1 MPKFKYRAMSSIGEI
16 TENNAF
22 EAENIEAVHAMI
34 RSNNLMAL
42 DVEEVKQS
50 TEIKFDFFGK
60 VKLRD
65 IAIFCRQFGTMLE
78 AGVTINASIN
88 MLSEQVPNKKLKKVL
103 IEIDEDIK
111 KGEALSAAMAKHSD
125 IFPALLI
132 SMVEVGETSGKLDSV
147 MNRMA
152 TYYEKQH
159 KLNGKL
165 KNAMI
170 YPVVLAFVTIVVM
183 VIILVFVMPMFVEM
197 FESSGAELPWTT
209 QLTLAI
215 SDFVRT
221 RWYIVLA
228 VAGIAGGGFWFVT
241 QKTEQGRIANTRFK
255 LKYSLFKELNQKAV
269 VSKFT
274 RSLATVLSAG
284 VSMIQSLEIVA
295 GVVDN
300 RFAELK
306 IKGVKDR
313 ILKGEGLAEPIKE
326 TEVFPIMLS
335 SMVKIGEESGSLD
348 DILAKTA
355 DFYDDELDR
364 AIEAITSIIEPI
376 MLIVMGVIVGFLII
390 SVLTPMFEMY
400 DAIG

>member
-16 TENNAF
+16 TENDAF
-22 EAENIEAVHAMI
+22 EAKSIEDVHAMI
-34 RSNNLMAL
+34 KSNNLMPL
-42 DVEEVKQS
+42 NIEEVKQS
-50 TEIKFDFFGK
+50 TEIKFELFGK

-88 MLSEQVPNKKLKKVL
+88 MLSEQVPNKKLQKILV
-103 IEIDEDIK
+103 IIDEDIK
-111 KGEALSAAMAKHSD
+111 KGEALSVAMAKHLD
-125 IFPALLI
+125 IFPTLLV
-132 SMVEVGETSGKLDSV
+132 SMIEVGETSGKLDSV

-170 YPVVLAFVTIVVM
+170 YPTVLAFVTVVVM
-183 VIILVFVMPMFVEM
+183 VIILVFVMPMFIDM
-197 FESSGAELPWTT
+197 FESSGTELPWTT
-209 QLTLAI
+209 QFTLALSNFI
-215 SDFVRT
+215 REK
-221 RWYIVLA
+221 WYIVVA
-228 VAGIAGGGFWFVT
+228 VVGAIGGGFWFIT
-241 QKTEQGRIANTRFK
+241 QKTEKGKIANTKFK

-269 VSKFT
+269 VAKFT

-284 VSMIQSLEIVA
+284 VSMIQSLEIVSA
-295 GVVDN
+295 VVDN
-300 RFAELK
+300 KYAENK

-313 ILKGEGLAEPIKE
+313 ILKGEGLADPIKE

-364 AIEAITSIIEPI
+364 AIEAITTIIEPI
-376 MLIVMGVIVGFLII
+376 MLIIMGIIVGFLII

-400 DAIG
+400 ETIA

>member
-78 AGVTINASIN
+78 AGVTINPSIN
-88 MLSEQVPNKKLKKVL
+88 MLSEQVPNKKLQKIL
-103 IEIDEDIK
+103 IVIDEDIK

-183 VIILVFVMPMFVEM
+183 VIILVFVMPMFVDM

-215 SDFVRT
+215 SNFVRT
-221 RWYIVLA
+221 KWYIVVA
-228 VAGIAGGGFWFVT
+228 VVGAAVGGFYFVT
-241 QKTEQGRIANTRFK
+241 QKTEQGEIANTRFK
-255 LKYSLFKELNQKAV
+255 IKYSLFKDLNQKAV

-300 RFAELK
+300 KFAELK

-313 ILKGEGLAEPIKE
+313 VLKGEGLAEPIKE

-348 DILAKTA
+348 DILSKTA

-376 MLIVMGVIVGFLII
+376 MLIIMGVIVGFLII

-400 DAIG
+400 DTL

>member
-88 MLSEQVPNKKLKKVL
+88 MLSEQVPNKKLQKIL
-103 IEIDEDIK
+103 IVIDEDIK

-170 YPVVLAFVTIVVM
+170 YPIILSLVTVVVM
-183 VIILVFVMPMFVEM
+183 VIILVFVMPMFVDM

-215 SDFVRT
+215 SDFIRT
-221 RWYIVLA
+221 KWYIVLA
-228 VAGIAGGGFWFVT
+228 VVGAVGGGFWFVT

-313 ILKGEGLAEPIKE
+313 VLKGEGLAQPIKE
-326 TEVFPIMLS
+326 TEVFPVMLS

-376 MLIVMGVIVGFLII
+376 MLIIMGVIVGFLII